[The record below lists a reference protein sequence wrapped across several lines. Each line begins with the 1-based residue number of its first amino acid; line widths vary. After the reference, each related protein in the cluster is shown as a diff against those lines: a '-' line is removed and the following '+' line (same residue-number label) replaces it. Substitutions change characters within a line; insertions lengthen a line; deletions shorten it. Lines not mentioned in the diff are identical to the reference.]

1 MRMIDADEL
10 EVFPY
15 AEGSGTEEQIAEWV
29 EQAGLSEDDTV
40 DRARELC
47 WKVIDGFVNVVK
59 TQPTL
64 TPQNEPLTLETV
76 AEILAE
82 QFGDACA
89 CNVNGNDEWLPMMCH
104 YGDVCPDPPEH
115 LGCWMELLRNKYHRQ
130 PERQED
136 T

>member
-1 MRMIDADEL
+1 MRPIDGDAMLAELRPITYEMEHSGVTIADM
-10 EVFPY
+10 
-15 AEGSGTEEQIAEWV
+15 SNIMRNWV
-29 EQAGLSEDDTV
+29 E
-40 DRARELC
+40 R
-47 WKVIDGFVNVVK
+47 
-59 TQPTL
+59 QPTL
-64 TPQNEPLTLETV
+64 TPPNEWVTLETV

-82 QFGDACA
+82 QFCDECA

-115 LGCWMELLRNKYHRQ
+115 LGCWMELLRNKYRRP

>member
-1 MRMIDADEL
+1 MRPNWENECVNKSALIEWLRPYLHTGEPIPADVL
-10 EVFPY
+10 ISDIQMMP
-15 AEGSGTEEQIAEWV
+15 
-29 EQAGLSEDDTV
+29 
-40 DRARELC
+40 
-47 WKVIDGFVNVVK
+47 
-59 TQPTL
+59 PTL

-82 QFGDACA
+82 QFGDECA

-115 LGCWMELLRNKYHRQ
+115 LGCWMELLINKYRRP
-130 PERQED
+130 PERQEG

>member
-1 MRMIDADEL
+1 METLYWRSSTGKRQGQQTRNIQICLMRVRSMVHSA
-10 EVFPY
+10 
-15 AEGSGTEEQIAEWV
+15 
-29 EQAGLSEDDTV
+29 
-40 DRARELC
+40 
-47 WKVIDGFVNVVK
+47 
-59 TQPTL
+59 PTL

-130 PERQED
+130 PERQEG

>member
-1 MRMIDADEL
+1 MKEKQDNQPAL
-10 EVFPY
+10 TPPN
-15 AEGSGTEEQIAEWV
+15 EWV
-29 EQAGLSEDDTV
+29 SVEM
-40 DRARELC
+40 
-47 WKVIDGFVNVVK
+47 
-59 TQPTL
+59 
-64 TPQNEPLTLETV
+64 V

-82 QFGDACA
+82 QFGDECA

-115 LGCWMELLRNKYHRQ
+115 LGCWMELLRNKYRRP

>member
-1 MRMIDADEL
+1 MRAIDADALMERL
-10 EVFPY
+10 NRKKAGP
-15 AEGSGTEEQIAEWV
+15 ANQRHTEGFNDCLMRVRSMVHSA
-29 EQAGLSEDDTV
+29 
-40 DRARELC
+40 
-47 WKVIDGFVNVVK
+47 
-59 TQPTL
+59 PTL
-64 TPQNEPLTLETV
+64 TPQNKPLMLEEV

-82 QFGDACA
+82 QFGDECA

-115 LGCWMELLRNKYHRQ
+115 LGCWMELLRNKYRRP